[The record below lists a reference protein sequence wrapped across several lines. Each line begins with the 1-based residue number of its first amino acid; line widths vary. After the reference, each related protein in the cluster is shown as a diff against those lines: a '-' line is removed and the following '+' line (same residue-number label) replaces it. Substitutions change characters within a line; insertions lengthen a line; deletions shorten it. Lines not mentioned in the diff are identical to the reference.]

1 MQRRPD
7 ETVRRKAGGR
17 PKLSIRSSAQ
27 CCANDRLPDQPLL
40 LRGNLRRPNRTYM
53 GSTKYGSA
61 IMPNTQAMAMAGG
74 RRSRSARVVSTY
86 VRTLTTMASE

>member
-1 MQRRPD
+1 
-7 ETVRRKAGGR
+7 
-17 PKLSIRSSAQ
+17 
-27 CCANDRLPDQPLL
+27 
-40 LRGNLRRPNRTYM
+40 M